1 MSHIK
6 KIITIVFF
14 ISYAV
19 FAQNASQLFDNA
31 MKYYSSGSY
40 GKAISIFEEVKT
52 QSYVDEQI
60 LSAADYYI
68 AESLLKLNETDGAIA
83 KFEEFITNYYNSS
96 YYPRAVYELAEI
108 YFREKEYLS
117 AREFYSMYI
126 DEFPHSEFFGS
137 ANYFAGE
144 TYLRRGETEKAIPYF
159 KTAIANK
166 ETNDYVDHS
175 IFSLASAYERLSDY
189 EEAVRYYDDLL
200 TFHYSSPLAPY
211 AQMRIGICYFNLEKY
226 DNVIL
231 ELSDP
236 LIDELPQ
243 EKINEVKFVLAN
255 AHFRLNEFKDAEEI
269 YKSLLNAAPSKEE
282 KEKVKFGLAWVNFK
296 LKDYDSAFKIFDE
309 LISSDVDSIA
319 MKSLYWSAECKRYSG
334 KEKEALAI
342 YEEFLDNYPSEEL
355 TPNVKFNV
363 GLIYYNLRQIPR
375 AERLLIASS
384 IELEKGKA
392 AALNLLGEIA
402 LEKKDYKNAYNYF
415 QRALEETRSSASEL
429 NNGALGLAVTDYY
442 LNDYEKTINLLDKLR
457 RENPGFQKDKV
468 NFYLAEA
475 YFATG
480 KFNDALSHYNMIG
493 KSDKRIYEQK
503 LYGAAYSYFNLG
515 DYRNSAFYFA
525 DYIKR
530 FPKSKKITDAKFRLA
545 DSYYGLKEF
554 EKSSKIYK
562 GLFTAM
568 GARLN
573 DPYSYFQYG
582 QTLFKAGEASEA
594 VAQFN
599 KLQTKFPS
607 SKYADDSQYLIGWI
621 YFQQGRFN
629 DAIDAYREIFDRY
642 PESNLKP
649 LALYSI
655 GDSYFNLGKYDD
667 AIAFYAKLIDDYPNS
682 SSVFDAVTGIQ
693 YCYVAKNQP
702 ENAVQF
708 LDEFIANNPSSK
720 FADKVMMKKAE
731 LYYSNENY
739 AMAKLSYQDI
749 VENFPRSKLTGE
761 AYYWLGKCNAALNEK
776 DEAEKNFRIVI
787 NKYLKTDMGVAAAL
801 ELGKIYS
808 EKEEYDKAIKLY
820 DEITAKI
827 SQSPRIVELLFL
839 KATALVDKGEY
850 AKAYEIFNQIIY
862 YYDDT
867 IFAAKSKIEMGIME
881 LARGG
886 YENAEILFKDLG
898 QNRSDDLGAKAQ
910 YFYGVTLFEQEKYED
925 ALSAFVRVRSVF
937 SAFDEWY
944 TKSLIKL
951 GDCYVKLN
959 DTKSAKEMYRAALKR
974 HKNDSLGKEAREKLK
989 KL

>member
-1 MSHIK
+1 MSGK
-6 KIITIVFF
+6 NKIFLLFLFLSSI
-14 ISYAV
+14 V
-19 FAQNASQLFDNA
+19 FAQKASETFDEA
-31 MKYYSSGSY
+31 MKYYSDGSY
-40 GKAISIFEEVKT
+40 GKAISVFENIKT
-52 QSYVDEQI
+52 ETYADEQI

-68 AESLLKLNETDGAIA
+68 AESLLKLKETDGAIA
-83 KFEEFITNYYNSS
+83 KFEEFIVNFDKSA
-96 YYPRAVYELAEI
+96 YYPRAIYELAEI
-108 YFREKEYLS
+108 YFREEDYLS
-117 AREFYSMYI
+117 ARKFYLKYI
-126 DEFPHSEFFGS
+126 EEFPHSEFFGS

-144 TYLRRGETEKAIPYF
+144 TFSRRGNVEKSIPYF
-159 KTAIANK
+159 KSAIANK
-166 ETNDYVDHS
+166 ETNDYEDYSV
-175 IFSLASAYERLSDY
+175 FSLAAARERLGEFES
-189 EEAVRYYDDLL
+189 AVRFYDDLL

-211 AQMRIGICYFNLEKY
+211 AQMRIGICYFNLGKY

-236 LIDELPQ
+236 LIGELPE
-243 EKINEVKFVLAN
+243 EKINESKFILAN
-255 AHFRLNEFKDAEEI
+255 AHFRLNEFKEAEEI
-269 YKSLLNAAPSKEE
+269 YKSLLDGASSDVE
-282 KEKVKFGLAWVNFK
+282 KEKIEFGLAWVNFK
-296 LKDYDSAFKIFDE
+296 LKDYESAFKIFDK

-319 MKSLYWSAECKRYSG
+319 MKSLYWSAECKHYSG
-334 KEKEALAI
+334 EEENALAI

-355 TPNVKFNV
+355 TPKVKFNL
-363 GLIYYNLRQIPR
+363 GLIYYNLRKIPR
-375 AERLLIASS
+375 AERLLFASS
-384 IELEKGKA
+384 VEMEKGKA
-392 AALNLLGEIA
+392 AALNLLGEIS
-402 LEKKDYKNAYNYF
+402 LEKKDYKAAYDFF
-415 QRALEETRSSASEL
+415 QRALEIPEPTAEEL
-429 NNGALGLAVTDYY
+429 NNAALGLAAADYF
-442 LNDYEKTINLLDKLR
+442 LNQYESAIALLNKLR
-457 RENPGFQKDKV
+457 KESPNFQTDKV
-468 NFYLAEA
+468 NFYLAES
-475 YFATG
+475 YFAKG
-480 KFNDALSHYNMIG
+480 KFNDALSRYNAIG
-493 KSDKRIYEQK
+493 KSDAKIFEQK

-515 DYRNSAFYFA
+515 DYRNSTFYFA

-530 FPKSKKITDAKFRLA
+530 FPKSKKIADAKFRLA

-562 GLFTAM
+562 SLFSAT
-568 GARLN
+568 GGKLN

-582 QTLFKAGEASEA
+582 QTLFKAGEPSDAI
-594 VAQFN
+594 AQFV
-599 KLQTKFPS
+599 KLQAKFPS

-621 YFQQGRFN
+621 YFQQGKFE
-629 DAIDAYREIFDRY
+629 DAVDAYREIFDKY
-642 PESNLKP
+642 PQSNLKP

-655 GDSYFNLGKYDD
+655 GDAYFNLGKYDD

-682 SSVFDAVTGIQ
+682 STVFDAVTGIQ

-702 ENAVQF
+702 ENAVRF

-720 FADKVMMKKAE
+720 YADKVMMKKAE

-739 AMAKLSYQDI
+739 AMAKLSYQD
-749 VENFPRSKLTGE
+749 VVNEFPNGKVTGE
-761 AYYWLGKCNAALNEK
+761 AYYWLGKSASMLGEN
-776 DEAEKNFRIVI
+776 DEAEESFKKVI
-787 NKYLKTDMGVAAAL
+787 KKYLKTDMGVAAVL
-801 ELGKIYS
+801 ELGKIYAA
-808 EKEEYDKAIKLY
+808 KGEYDKAIELY
-820 DEITAKI
+820 DDASAKI
-827 SQSPRIVELLFL
+827 PQSPRIAELLFM
-839 KATALVDKGEY
+839 KATALVEKGEY

-867 IFAAKSKIEMGIME
+867 VFAAKSKIEMGIME

-898 QNRSDDLGAKAQ
+898 QNRADDLGAKAQ

>member
-1 MSHIK
+1 LPK
-6 KIITIVFF
+6 KYQILFLILFASSF
-14 ISYAV
+14 I
-19 FAQNASQLFDNA
+19 FGQKASESFDEA

-40 GKAISIFEEVKT
+40 GKAISVFEEVKK

-68 AESLLKLNETDGAIA
+68 AESLRKLKETDGAIA
-83 KFEEFITNYYNSS
+83 KFEEFLENYDKSV
-96 YYPRAVYELAEI
+96 YYPRAIYELAEI
-108 YFREKEYLS
+108 YFRENDYLS
-117 AREFYSMYI
+117 ARKFYLKYI
-126 DEFPHSEFFGS
+126 DEFSHSQFFGS

-144 TYLRRGETEKAIPYF
+144 TFLRRGEIEESIPYF

-166 ETNDYVDHS
+166 ETNDYEDYSV
-175 IFSLASAYERLSDY
+175 FSLASAHERLGEY
-189 EEAVRYYDDLL
+189 EEAVRFYDDLL

-236 LIDELPQ
+236 LIAELPE
-243 EKINEVKFVLAN
+243 EKINESKFILAN

-269 YKSLLNAAPSKEE
+269 YKSLLDGASSKED
-282 KEKVKFGLAWVNFK
+282 KEKIKFGLAWVNFK
-296 LKDYDSAFKIFDE
+296 LKDYESAYKIFDE

-319 MKSLYWSAECKRYSG
+319 MKSLYWSAECQRYSG
-334 KEKEALAI
+334 KEEKALAI
-342 YEEFLDNYPSEEL
+342 YEEFLDNYPSEDL
-355 TPNVKFNV
+355 TPKVKFNL
-363 GLIYYNLRQIPR
+363 GLIYYNLKQMPR

-384 IELEKGKA
+384 VEMEKGKA
-392 AALNLLGEIA
+392 AALNLLGEIS
-402 LEKKDYKNAYNYF
+402 LEKKDYKAAYDYF
-415 QRALEETRSSASEL
+415 QRALETPESTPNEL
-429 NNGALGLAVTDYY
+429 NNAALGLAVADYF
-442 LNDYEKTINLLDKLR
+442 LNQYNSAINLLNKLR
-457 RENPGFQKDKV
+457 QDSPNFQTDKV
-468 NFYLAEA
+468 NFYLAES

-480 KFNDALSHYNMIG
+480 KFNDALSHYNAVS
-493 KSDKRIYEQK
+493 KSNPRLSEQK

-525 DYIKR
+525 DFIKR

-554 EKSSKIYK
+554 NKSSKIYK
-562 GLFTAM
+562 TLFAES
-568 GARLN
+568 GSKLN
-573 DPYSYFQYG
+573 DPYSYFQFG
-582 QTLFKAGEASEA
+582 QTLFKAGEPLEA
-594 VAQFN
+594 IVRFK
-599 KLQTKFPS
+599 KLQTEFPS

-621 YFQQGRFN
+621 YFQQGKFE

-642 PESNLKP
+642 PQSNLKP

-655 GDSYFNLGKYDD
+655 GDAYFNLGKYDE
-667 AIAFYAKLIDDYPNS
+667 AIAFYAKLIDDFPNS
-682 SSVFDAVTGIQ
+682 STVFDAVTGIQ

-708 LDEFIANNPSSK
+708 LDEFISNNPSSK
-720 FADKVMMKKAE
+720 FVDRVMMKKAE

-739 AMAKLSYQDI
+739 ALAKQSYQDVI
-749 VENFPRSKLTGE
+749 NEFPNGKVTGE
-761 AYYWLGKCNAALNEK
+761 AYYWLGKSASMLGEK
-776 DEAEKNFRIVI
+776 EVAEENFKKVI
-787 NKYLKTDMGVAAAL
+787 QKYLKTDMGVAAVL

-808 EKEEYDKAIKLY
+808 ENKEYDKAIKLY
-820 DEITAKI
+820 DEASAKI
-827 SQSPRIVELLFL
+827 PQSPRIPELLFM

-867 IFAAKSKIEMGIME
+867 IFAAKAKIEMGIME

-898 QNRSDDLGAKAQ
+898 QNRTDDLGAKAQ